1 MSVVRLGAVEYLN
14 ARPLVFRLDRQPR
27 FDLRFDWP
35 SRCAALLHEG
45 AIDLGLVPSIE
56 YLRPPDSA
64 RGTRAYHIV
73 PDLAVASRGAV
84 ASVAIYTTKPMGDVR
99 SLGLDTSSR
108 TSVALTRVL
117 SARVFRI
124 QPDLRALGP
133 DLASMLAA
141 CDAALLI
148 GDKALLLEGGRMV
161 IGGREVEVE
170 KIDLGEL
177 WLRETGLPFV
187 FAFWAGRAGA
197 VSAVDVEALQR
208 ARDAAVLQPETVS
221 AEYFRDQPQLRAL
234 GTRYLRDNIR
244 YHLGADE
251 LAGLELFYRY
261 AAEAGVVAAAEP
273 LRFF

>member
-56 YLRPPDSA
+56 YLRPPESA
-64 RGTRAYHIV
+64 RGPRAYHIV
-73 PDLAVASRGAV
+73 PDLAVASRGPV
-84 ASVAIYTTKPMGDVR
+84 ASVAIYTTRPMADVR
-99 SLGLDTSSR
+99 AIGLDTSSR

-124 QPDLRALGP
+124 EPRLRPLGP
-133 DLASMLAA
+133 DLANMLTT

-148 GDKALLLEGGRMV
+148 GDKALLLDGGAME
-161 IGGREVEVE
+161 IGGRTVTVE
-170 KIDLGEL
+170 KIDLGAL
-177 WLRETGLPFV
+177 WLKETGLPFV
-187 FAFWAGRAGA
+187 SDCWGGGGGA
-197 VSAVDVEALQR
+197 VAPADIDALQH
-208 ARDAAVLQPETVS
+208 ARDAAALEPETVS
-221 AEYFRDQPQLRAL
+221 AEYFRDQPELRSL

-251 LAGLELFYRY
+251 RAGLELFYRY
-261 AAEAGVVAAAEP
+261 AAETGVVPAAEP